1 MSKETLGH
9 DLQNIDTC
17 ANDPLS
23 GKAVINSST
32 DSSGGE
38 RTRQRHQV
46 KELKKMVPSTFK
58 DRENELSDNDSS
70 FSYDNQVQDCAGV
83 EETEQTGSEI
93 CQV

>member
-1 MSKETLGH
+1 MGY
-9 DLQNIDTC
+9 DLQNTDTC
-17 ANDPLS
+17 ANDSLR
-23 GKAVINSST
+23 GKAVINSSN

-46 KELKKMVPSTFK
+46 KELKKMVPSSFK
-58 DRENELSDNDSS
+58 ERENELSDNDSS
-70 FSYDNQVQDCAGV
+70 FSSDK